1 MHQKKK
7 TILNNFNLSVSE
19 CKKAFAL
26 LIDPDKV
33 HNLKELQRVI
43 HTAIECKVD
52 FFMVG
57 GSLILSDFL
66 GPCISHIKDQTDI
79 PVVLFPGNNQ
89 YIDLQADAILY
100 LSLISGRNPDLLIG
114 QHVLSAPILKK
125 SNIEVWPTGYMLID
139 GGNKTSVSY
148 MSNTNPIPKD
158 KFDIAVST
166 AIAGELLGQQL
177 IYMDA
182 GSGADQVI
190 SERMIASVKRAIDI
204 PLIIGGGINNVQ
216 KAKSAWKS
224 GADVVVIGN
233 AIEKDPELLIEIT
246 EAKTLLNQQLNVH

>member
-7 TILNNFNLSVSE
+7 ILSKLNLSVSE
-19 CKKAFAL
+19 GKKAFAL

-33 HNLKELQRVI
+33 QNLQELQRVI

-66 GPCISHIKDQTDI
+66 GPCISHIKALTEI

-89 YIDLQADAILY
+89 YIDLQADAIFY

-114 QHVLSAPILKK
+114 QHVLSAPILKR
-125 SNIEVWPTGYMLID
+125 SQMEVWPTGYMLID

-148 MSNTNPIPKD
+148 MSNTTPIPKD
-158 KFDIAVST
+158 KYDIAMST

-182 GSGADQVI
+182 GSGADQMI

-224 GADVVVIGN
+224 GADVIVVGN

>member
-1 MHQKKK
+1 MHQNTKK
-7 TILNNFNLSVSE
+7 ILSSLNNSAGEGRKS
-19 CKKAFAL
+19 FAL

-33 HNLKELQRVI
+33 QNLLELQRLI
-43 HTAIECKVD
+43 HTAIENKVD
-52 FFMVG
+52 YFMVG

-66 GPCISHIKDQTDI
+66 GPCISHIKAQTEI

-100 LSLISGRNPDLLIG
+100 LSLISGRNADLLIG
-114 QHVLSAPILKK
+114 QHVLSAPILKRSK
-125 SNIEVWPTGYMLID
+125 IEVWATGYMLVD

-148 MSNTNPIPKD
+148 MSNTNPIPHD
-158 KFDIAVST
+158 KYDIAMST

-182 GSGADQVI
+182 GSGADYMI

-204 PLIIGGGINNVQ
+204 PLIIGGGINTVQ

-224 GADVVVIGN
+224 GADVIVVGN
-233 AIEKDPELLIEIT
+233 AIEKNPNLLIEIT
-246 EAKTLLNQQLNVH
+246 EAKTLLNEQLNVH